1 MGWLIAAGIVVLI
14 ALIPIGVRFRY
25 DADGIF
31 LAVLLGAV
39 KIRILPAKKKS
50 PEQNTKEKEKMKRS
64 SSTAQKKP
72 QTEPPPAPDQTKK
85 GGSIRKFLP
94 LVKVG
99 LSFLNDFRRKIR
111 IDNLQ
116 VKLIMAGGDPCDLAV
131 HYAKAWEA
139 LGNLIPRLERVFA
152 IKKRNIEVECD
163 FCAEE
168 MTVIVGSDI
177 TITLGR
183 LLSLAVRY
191 GYRAVREWLKI
202 NKRKKASADK

>member
-39 KIRILPAKKKS
+39 KIRILPAKKKEPKQS
-50 PEQNTKEKEKMKRS
+50 TKKKEKPKRS
-64 SSTAQKKP
+64 SSTAQKAP
-72 QTEPPPAPDQTKK
+72 QTEPPPAPNETKK
-85 GGSIRKFLP
+85 GGSIRDFLP

-111 IDNLQ
+111 LDNLQ
-116 VKLIMAGGDPCDLAV
+116 LKLIMAGGDPCDLAV
-131 HYAKAWEA
+131 HYARAWEA

-152 IKKRNIEVECD
+152 IRKRNIEVECD